1 MLFMEV
7 IKKLGRK
14 IVIFY
19 PEHFSKEMLQKN
31 YNNIIN
37 VLEINLPEQLYQKY
51 THRDYLSALIK
62 LGINREKIGDII
74 VSQQGANIILLKEII
89 EYTNQNILNL
99 MRFSKSKINIK
110 QIENLNII
118 QTQKEEIKIIV
129 PSLRIDNIVAQ
140 IAKTSRNKAN
150 ELIAQERVLVN
161 YETITKNSKIVK
173 EKDIITIRGKGKFQ
187 IIEQIGQTKKDNKI
201 LKIEKYK

>member
-1 MLFMEV
+1 MEV